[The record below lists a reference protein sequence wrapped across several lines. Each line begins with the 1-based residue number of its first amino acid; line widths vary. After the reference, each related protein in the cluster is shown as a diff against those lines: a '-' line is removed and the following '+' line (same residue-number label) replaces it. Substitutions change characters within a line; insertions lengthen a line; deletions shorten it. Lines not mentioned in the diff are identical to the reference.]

1 MSTLFYRDGRLLALA
16 ILMMVAAGA
25 SALMAI
31 GRQEDP
37 TITNL
42 FATVITPYPGADPAR
57 VEALVTEKIEE
68 QLREIPQIDDLTS
81 VSRLGISV
89 VSIELSQFISD
100 DRIEQ
105 AWSEIRD
112 ALNDAARN
120 FPPGVPQPEF
130 DDDRTGAFT
139 SIVALLPAPGTET
152 NPAIIRR
159 TAKVLQDRLRA
170 VGGTK
175 LVELYGARDEEISV
189 TVDTAKLVSL
199 GLTAQ
204 TVSGSIARGDAK
216 VRAGQVRGD
225 RLDLLIEVAGEI
237 KALDRVRAIPVI
249 EGDGGRIVRVGD
261 VASVK
266 RTLRTPAESL
276 ARINGREAVLIAARM
291 QDALQVD
298 A

>member
-1 MSTLFYRDGRLLALA
+1 MSTMFYRDGRLLALA
-16 ILMMVAAGA
+16 ILMIVAAGA

-112 ALNDAARN
+112 ALTDAARN

-139 SIVALLPAPGTET
+139 SIVALCLHPTPRQTQRLFAELQRSCRTVCGPLAAPSSLNSTAPAMK
-152 NPAIIRR
+152 R
-159 TAKVLQDRLRA
+159 
-170 VGGTK
+170 
-175 LVELYGARDEEISV
+175 S
-189 TVDTAKLVSL
+189 
-199 GLTAQ
+199 
-204 TVSGSIARGDAK
+204 
-216 VRAGQVRGD
+216 
-225 RLDLLIEVAGEI
+225 
-237 KALDRVRAIPVI
+237 
-249 EGDGGRIVRVGD
+249 
-261 VASVK
+261 ASQS
-266 RTLRTPAESL
+266 TPRSWFP
-276 ARINGREAVLIAARM
+276 
-291 QDALQVD
+291 
-298 A
+298 

>member
-1 MSTLFYRDGRLLALA
+1 MSTMFYRDGRLLALA

-112 ALNDAARN
+112 ALTDAACTPHRDKPSDYSPN
-120 FPPGVPQPEF
+120 CKGLAGSSAGRWRHQ
-130 DDDRTGAFT
+130 
-139 SIVALLPAPGTET
+139 
-152 NPAIIRR
+152 
-159 TAKVLQDRLRA
+159 
-170 VGGTK
+170 
-175 LVELYGARDEEISV
+175 AR
-189 TVDTAKLVSL
+189 
-199 GLTAQ
+199 
-204 TVSGSIARGDAK
+204 
-216 VRAGQVRGD
+216 
-225 RLDLLIEVAGEI
+225 
-237 KALDRVRAIPVI
+237 
-249 EGDGGRIVRVGD
+249 
-261 VASVK
+261 
-266 RTLRTPAESL
+266 
-276 ARINGREAVLIAARM
+276 
-291 QDALQVD
+291 
-298 A
+298 